1 MISFGTGGWRAIIA
15 DGFTKLNVQR
25 LARAL
30 ALRMKAEDVQDKSF
44 CIGYQFGLFVS
55 ALLDILSKDF
65 ACAFGSSLGIPLGDK
80 EIICIS
86 RLYVDDLISVSEF
99 LYVFYKYD
107 FHI

>member
-44 CIGYQFGLFVS
+44 CIGYDRRFLSREAAQWAAEVLAGGGNPCAVHQPGSAHASDHVHGPVLRSGLRH
-55 ALLDILSKDF
+55 
-65 ACAFGSSLGIPLGDK
+65 GSYGQP
-80 EIICIS
+80 
-86 RLYVDDLISVSEF
+86 
-99 LYVFYKYD
+99 
-107 FHI
+107 